1 MPRLT
6 NPASAGSS
14 ARTLGVA
21 NTMSL
26 TEQAL
31 HSRFWRGFDSLRGL
45 MDSYKLAMHWEG
57 ASSVSQT
64 PFDEV
69 NRALRLYALVE
80 SNVQFLTDSF
90 KTGKRKVE
98 RLRAEG
104 YHEEARREYEALERA
119 LRELRE
125 LSLFQRHVSE
135 RFQAQAEH
143 LQRIASDA

>member
-1 MPRLT
+1 
-6 NPASAGSS
+6 
-14 ARTLGVA
+14 
-21 NTMSL
+21 
-26 TEQAL
+26 
-31 HSRFWRGFDSLRGL
+31 
-45 MDSYKLAMHWEG
+45 MDSSKLAMHWEG

-69 NRALRLYALVE
+69 NRALRLYAIVE
-80 SNVQFLTDSF
+80 SNVQFLTNSF

-143 LQRIASDA
+143 LQRIASDAYGVINPSTGDRFERRASDLHGKVAHTSRSPGS